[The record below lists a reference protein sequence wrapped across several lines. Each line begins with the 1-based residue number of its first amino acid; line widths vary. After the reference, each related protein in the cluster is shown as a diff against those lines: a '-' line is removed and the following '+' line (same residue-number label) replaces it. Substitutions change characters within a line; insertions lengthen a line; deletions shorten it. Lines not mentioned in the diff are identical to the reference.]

1 MIVVS
6 DSGPIIAL
14 SKINQLNILKHY
26 FGKIHIS
33 DAIYNELVKKGKG
46 MFGSKEVEKADW
58 IKAAKVKDEVAV
70 KVLELELDRGEAET
84 IILGNELK
92 ADLILLDESIARRI
106 ARLLNLKVKG
116 TIGILVLAK
125 KDNIIKKL
133 KPILNELRAKG
144 VWISDE
150 VYDEALNLAGEK

>member
-14 SKINQLNILKHY
+14 SKINQLSILKHH
-26 FGKIHIS
+26 FGAIHIS
-33 DAIYNELVKKGKG
+33 EATYYELVKKGKG
-46 MFGSKEVEKADW
+46 RFGSKEVENADW
-58 IKAAKVKDEVAV
+58 IKVAKVKDDVPV

-92 ADLILLDESIARRI
+92 ADLILLDETIARRV

-116 TIGILVLAK
+116 TVGILVLAK
-125 KDNIIKKL
+125 KEGIIKKL
-133 KPILNELRAKG
+133 KPILNELRTKG

-150 VYDEALNLAGEK
+150 VYDEALKLADEK

>member
-1 MIVVS
+1 MIVIS

-14 SKINQLNILKHY
+14 SKINQLNILRHY

-33 DAIYNELVKKGKG
+33 DATYNELVKKGKG
-46 MFGSKEVEKADW
+46 MFGSEEVKKADW
-58 IKAAKVKDEVAV
+58 IKVAKVKDEVAV

-92 ADLILLDESIARRI
+92 ADLILLDESIARRV
-106 ARLLNLKVKG
+106 ANMLNLKVKG

-125 KDNIIKKL
+125 KGNIIKKL

-150 VYDEALNLAGEK
+150 VYDEALKLAGEK